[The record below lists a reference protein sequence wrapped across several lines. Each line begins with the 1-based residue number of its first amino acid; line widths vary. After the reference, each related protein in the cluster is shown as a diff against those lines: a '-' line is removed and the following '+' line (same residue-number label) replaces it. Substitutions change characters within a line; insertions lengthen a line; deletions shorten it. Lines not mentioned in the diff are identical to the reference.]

1 MALERLPH
9 LFSRGARAGQGATAG
24 HGLGPAICRGLVEA
38 HGGRIRAAS
47 AGTGRG
53 TTVTFTIP
61 AAGGPVG
68 AAAGS
73 AAHLS
78 PAPEPGG
85 PPRILVVHDDPRTLR
100 FVRDALT
107 RAGYATLVTVNSNR
121 KLHTSGN

>member
-1 MALERLPH
+1 M
-9 LFSRGARAGQGATAG
+9 
-24 HGLGPAICRGLVEA
+24 EA

-47 AGTGRG
+47 AGAGRG

-73 AAHLS
+73 AAHPS

-107 RAGYATLVTVNSNR
+107 RAGYATLVTGRARDLLRLIRTGALDAVELR
-121 KLHTSGN
+121 HDGPQPHGH